1 VKVLILVSSICL
13 TASMASAL
21 AQAPVAAQP
30 QRAPT
35 PRAAA
40 EQPTPA
46 PAPAQAPAPAPR
58 REGQPINV
66 KVDVTITDQRGGAA
80 PIKRSVS
87 VVVGDGFTGLI
98 RSQSEVFGVGSVPLN
113 IDAEPTLL
121 SDGKVRVR
129 FNLQYDWPAPYE
141 AGANLPRGSVI
152 KTALHDTVALI
163 LENGKPMVVAQS
175 ADPIGDRQVSVEIKA
190 SILR

>member
-1 VKVLILVSSICL
+1 
-13 TASMASAL
+13 MASAL

-46 PAPAQAPAPAPR
+46 PAAAQAPAPAPR

-129 FNLQYDWPAPYE
+129 FNLLYVWPAPYE
-141 AGANLPRGSVI
+141 AGANL
-152 KTALHDTVALI
+152 
-163 LENGKPMVVAQS
+163 
-175 ADPIGDRQVSVEIKA
+175 
-190 SILR
+190 